1 MKKFFTSEAVSEGH
15 PDKLCDQIS
24 DAILDACLT
33 QDPYSRVAC
42 EVFVTDNYMVI
53 GGEITTKAV
62 VDYEKTAR
70 KILKKVGYDDEEF
83 GVHWKTMHIDVKIN
97 TQSPDIAMGVD
108 GAEMGAG
115 DQGIMFGYANSETKE
130 YMPFA
135 ITIANDL
142 MHLASKL
149 RKNGAF
155 KWAKPDMK
163 SQVTLNYSKAHEPK
177 IDTILMSVQHHPAYN
192 QEEFKKFIK
201 EEIMDVVA
209 TRHHLNTDFKVLI
222 NPTGKFTIGGPKG
235 DTGLT
240 GRKIIA
246 DTYGGYGHHG
256 GGAFS
261 GKDATK
267 VDRSAAYYARYAAKN
282 IVAAGLADT
291 IEIQLSYAIGKAK
304 PISIY
309 FDTFHTNHVADELIM
324 NALENEFDFSVSH
337 MLNALELRKPV
348 FLKTATYGHFG
359 KDHLRWE
366 ETDKV
371 EQLKLYL
378 DKKLSSPSN
387 Y

>member
-1 MKKFFTSEAVSEGH
+1 MKKYFTSESVSEGH

-24 DAILDACLT
+24 DAILDACLE

-62 VDYEKTAR
+62 VDYEKIAR
-70 KILKKVGYDDEEF
+70 KILKKVGYDDDIFSVSHKSME
-83 GVHWKTMHIDVKIN
+83 IAVKIN
-97 TQSPDIAMGVD
+97 TQSVDIAMGVD
-108 GAEMGAG
+108 GQEIGAG
-115 DQGIMFGYANSETKE
+115 DQGIMFGFANKETKE

-135 ITIANDL
+135 IKIANDL

-149 RKNGAF
+149 RKNGTF

-163 SQVTLNYSKAHEPK
+163 SQVTLDYTDCHHPK
-177 IDTILMSVQHHPAYN
+177 IDTVLMSVQHDPNYD
-192 QEEFKKFIK
+192 EVEFKTFIK
-201 EEIMDVVA
+201 EHIMDVVA
-209 TRHHLNTDFKVLI
+209 KRHKLNTDFKVLI
-222 NPTGKFTIGGPKG
+222 NPTGKFVIGGPKG

-291 IEIQLSYAIGKAK
+291 IEIQLSYAIGKPK
-304 PISIY
+304 PISIF
-309 FDTFHTNHVADELIM
+309 FDTFDSNHVNNEVIM
-324 NALENEFDFSVSH
+324 KVLETEFDFSVSG
-337 MLNALELRKPV
+337 MINELDLRSPV

-359 KDHLRWE
+359 KDHFKWE
-366 ETDKV
+366 ETDKAKTLAKY
-371 EQLKLYL
+371 LKE
-378 DKKLSSPSN
+378 
-387 Y
+387 